1 MKRDVHF
8 VRGADN
14 TDVPVDG
21 GQTSVNSFI
30 ATEAKLSDQ
39 TKPLSVGLEAL
50 LSAILFL
57 AILGVYSLSWFQG
70 VGASV
75 STIGAERV
83 LRGEIPYRDFWTMY
97 APGHFYLLALLFR
110 IFGSHILVET
120 VAASVICAAAAVVCY
135 RLVLNLVNR
144 RVAAIACAGI
154 FVAATYNT
162 GYFKSLGTY
171 PPTILFVLA
180 ALNLMV
186 LYYKSGKLRHLIAA
200 GLATGAAVVFKHDV
214 GGYTAIAILAGLLA
228 NAFVP
233 PLATPGRARRLSGRL
248 ALYCLG
254 VIVIA
259 LPIYVFFAV
268 VTGKDLLQDLI
279 IFPLTDFRFSRPEHY
294 PGFFELSIYGKSF
307 LKAVAELFRYVSFT
321 LPFAVFLCGLVA
333 AGVAVT
339 RRQPVYVALGV
350 TFAVA
355 YLLHYAAAHVQINTH
370 IISMSVYGAFA
381 GVICFDLLERE
392 LGFRRSAL
400 IKVLGVALAGS
411 WLISL
416 VAEPADRAWA
426 DWKTPTAE
434 LKLEKVKGQKVSP
447 NLVSFLSELLPFIDA
462 ELSPRDHVFVGLHR
476 HDAVIVGANAALYF
490 MLDRP
495 IGTKYH
501 ELHPAIV
508 DTAEVQQ
515 EIIRGLQEKNVS
527 LIILYH
533 KFPDDLLERE
543 KARFRKHLPRVGATN
558 LDNFIRANY
567 VQIREIG
574 RYGIWKRKD
583 AVAS

>member
-1 MKRDVHF
+1 MKRDGLF
-8 VRGADN
+8 VQGTEN

-21 GQTSVNSFI
+21 GQTGLFI
-30 ATEAKLSDQ
+30 ATEAKVSDRA
-39 TKPLSVGLEAL
+39 KVLCVGLEVL

-110 IFGSHILVET
+110 IFGSHILVEA
-120 VAASVICAAAAVVCY
+120 VAASVVCAAAAVVCY
-135 RLVLNLVNR
+135 RLVLNLANK

-154 FVAATYNT
+154 FAAAIYNT
-162 GYFKSLGTY
+162 EYFKSLGTY

-186 LYYKSGKLRHLIAA
+186 LYYKSGKLSHLIGA

-214 GGYTAIAILAGLLA
+214 GGYTAVAILAGLLA
-228 NAFVP
+228 HAFVT
-233 PLATPGRARRLSGRL
+233 PLATPGGARPLSWRLT
-248 ALYCLG
+248 LYCIG
-254 VIVIA
+254 VTVIA
-259 LPIYVFFAV
+259 LPICVFFAV
-268 VTGKDLLQDLI
+268 VAGKDLLQDLI
-279 IFPLTDFRFSRPEHY
+279 IFPLTDFPFSRPEHY
-294 PGFFELSIYGKSF
+294 PGVFELSIYGKSF
-307 LKAVAELFRYVSFT
+307 LKAVAELFRYVTFM
-321 LPFAVFLCGLVA
+321 LPFALFLCGLVA

-355 YLLHYAAAHVQINTH
+355 YLLHYVAAHVQINTH

-381 GVICFDLLERE
+381 GVLCVDLFERE
-392 LGFRRSAL
+392 LGFRRPAL
-400 IKVLGVALAGS
+400 FKILSVALAGS
-411 WLISL
+411 WLLSL
-416 VAEPADRAWA
+416 VAEPADKAWA
-426 DWKTPTAE
+426 EWKRPTAE
-434 LKLEKVKGQKVSP
+434 LKLEKVKGQRVSP
-447 NLVSFLSELLPFIDA
+447 KLVGFLSELLPFIDA
-462 ELSPRDHVFVGLHR
+462 ELSPHDHVFVGLHR
-476 HDAVIVGANAALYF
+476 HDAVIVGANAPLYF
-490 MLDRP
+490 MLNRP
-495 IGTKYH
+495 IGTKYN

-533 KFPDDLLERE
+533 KFPDEMLERA

-567 VQIREIG
+567 VRIREIG
-574 RYGIWKRKD
+574 RYAIWKRKD
-583 AVAS
+583 AVAP

>member
-1 MKRDVHF
+1 MKDFNIAARI
-8 VRGADN
+8 RGK
-14 TDVPVDG
+14 PSVDL
-21 GQTSVNSFI
+21 FI
-30 ATEAKLSDQ
+30 STEA
-39 TKPLSVGLEAL
+39 KPLSVGLEAL

-120 VAASVICAAAAVVCY
+120 VAASVVCAAAAVVCY
-135 RLVLNLVNR
+135 WLVLNLVNR

-162 GYFKSLGTY
+162 EYFKSLGTY
-171 PPTILFVLA
+171 PPTILFVLVA
-180 ALNLMV
+180 QNLMV
-186 LYYKSGKLRHLIAA
+186 LYYKSENVAHLIAA
-200 GLATGAAVVFKHDV
+200 GVATGAAVVFKHDV

-228 NAFVP
+228 HAFVLP
-233 PLATPGRARRLSGRL
+233 SVTAGLARRLSGRL
-248 ALYCLG
+248 AFYCVG
-254 VIVIA
+254 VTVIA
-259 LPIYVFFAV
+259 LPIYIFFAIV
-268 VTGKDLLQDLI
+268 AGKDLLQDLI

-307 LKAVAELFRYVSFT
+307 LKAVAELFRYFRFA
-321 LPFAVFLCGLVA
+321 LPFALFLCGLVA
-333 AGVAVT
+333 VGVAVK
-339 RRQPVYVALGV
+339 RRKPMYAALGV

-392 LGFRRSAL
+392 LGFRRL
-400 IKVLGVALAGS
+400 IKILGVALAGS
-411 WLISL
+411 WLLSL
-416 VAEPADRAWA
+416 LAEPADKAWA
-426 DWKTPTAE
+426 EWKRPTAE
-434 LKLEKVKGQKVSP
+434 LELEKVKGQKVSP

-462 ELSPRDHVFVGLHR
+462 ELSPNDNVFVGLHR
-476 HDAVIVGANAALYF
+476 HDAVIVGANAGLYF

-495 IGTKYH
+495 IATRYH
-501 ELHPAIV
+501 EIHPAVV
-508 DTAEVQQ
+508 DTAEIQR
-515 EIIRGLQEKNVS
+515 EIIRDLQDKNVS
-527 LIILYH
+527 LIIL
-533 KFPDDLLERE
+533 KRVFSDEALEKVKQDFLRNLL
-543 KARFRKHLPRVGATN
+543 HIGATD
-558 LDNFIRANY
+558 LDKFIQANY
-567 VQIREIG
+567 VQVREIG
-574 RYGIWKRKD
+574 NHTIWKRKD
-583 AVAS
+583 TVVPITG

>member
-21 GQTSVNSFI
+21 GQTSVNLFI

-120 VAASVICAAAAVVCY
+120 VAASVVCAAAAVVCY
-135 RLVLNLVNR
+135 WLVLNLVNR

-214 GGYTAIAILAGLLA
+214 GGYTALQYPLVCSQMPLCLLRQHQAG
-228 NAFVP
+228 
-233 PLATPGRARRLSGRL
+233 
-248 ALYCLG
+248 
-254 VIVIA
+254 
-259 LPIYVFFAV
+259 
-268 VTGKDLLQDLI
+268 
-279 IFPLTDFRFSRPEHY
+279 H
-294 PGFFELSIYGKSF
+294 
-307 LKAVAELFRYVSFT
+307 
-321 LPFAVFLCGLVA
+321 
-333 AGVAVT
+333 
-339 RRQPVYVALGV
+339 
-350 TFAVA
+350 
-355 YLLHYAAAHVQINTH
+355 
-370 IISMSVYGAFA
+370 
-381 GVICFDLLERE
+381 
-392 LGFRRSAL
+392 
-400 IKVLGVALAGS
+400 AGS
-411 WLISL
+411 C
-416 VAEPADRAWA
+416 
-426 DWKTPTAE
+426 
-434 LKLEKVKGQKVSP
+434 
-447 NLVSFLSELLPFIDA
+447 
-462 ELSPRDHVFVGLHR
+462 
-476 HDAVIVGANAALYF
+476 
-490 MLDRP
+490 
-495 IGTKYH
+495 
-501 ELHPAIV
+501 
-508 DTAEVQQ
+508 
-515 EIIRGLQEKNVS
+515 
-527 LIILYH
+527 
-533 KFPDDLLERE
+533 
-543 KARFRKHLPRVGATN
+543 
-558 LDNFIRANY
+558 
-567 VQIREIG
+567 
-574 RYGIWKRKD
+574 
-583 AVAS
+583 